1 MKCTVCGNESGN
13 IVFNVREMM
22 FGMDET
28 FTYFQCAT
36 CDCLQIAE
44 IPTNIADYYP
54 HDYYSF
60 HLPSPQNRGDWFK
73 NVTKK
78 LRDRYA
84 VLNKGV
90 IGNILYGLYPNETF
104 KQIGRL
110 SPDINSRILDV
121 GCGNGALL
129 YDLKEIGFQNLTGV
143 DLYLDQ
149 DIEYPNGLKI
159 ERKSIHEV
167 QGIWDLV
174 MLHHAFEHVSDPLET
189 LKSIARLLAENGTVI
204 IRIPTVS
211 SWAWEQYRAHWVQL
225 DAPRHFFLH
234 STQSINLLAE
244 KSGLFV
250 EDVVYDSTE
259 FQFWGSE
266 QYLKGIPLNDPRSYN
281 QSIRNS
287 IFSKEDVKRFRKKAI
302 ELNHDKRG
310 DSAAF
315 FLKKIH

>member
-1 MKCTVCGNESGN
+1 
-13 IVFNVREMM
+13 MM
-22 FGMDET
+22 FGMGET

-54 HDYYSF
+54 QNYYSF
-60 HLPSPQNRGDWFK
+60 HLPSPQNRGNWFK
-73 NVTKK
+73 NFTKK
-78 LRDRYA
+78 HRDTYA

-90 IGNILYGLYPNETF
+90 IGKMLYGFYPNETF
-104 KQIGRL
+104 RQIGRL
-110 SPDINSRILDV
+110 SPDTNSRILDV

-167 QGIWDLV
+167 QGTWDLV

-189 LKSIARLLAENGTVI
+189 LKSISRLLAENGTAI

-211 SWAWEQYRAHWVQL
+211 SWAWDQYREHWVQL
-225 DAPRHFFLH
+225 DAPRHFYLH
-234 STQSINLLAE
+234 SQQSITMLAE
-244 KSGLFV
+244 KSGLVV

-266 QYLKGIPLNDPRSYN
+266 QYLNGIPLNDPRSYS
-281 QSIRNS
+281 QSSSNS
-287 IFSKEDVKRFRKKAI
+287 IFSKEDIKRFRQKAI
-302 ELNHDKRG
+302 ELNLDKRG